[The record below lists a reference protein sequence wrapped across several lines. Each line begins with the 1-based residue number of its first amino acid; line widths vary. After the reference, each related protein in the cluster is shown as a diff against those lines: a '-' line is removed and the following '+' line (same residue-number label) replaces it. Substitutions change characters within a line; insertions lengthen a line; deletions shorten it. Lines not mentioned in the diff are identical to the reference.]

1 MACKTLFS
9 LAYSLQ
15 EVFLRINRYHRERN
29 PKREEEDLT
38 GKMDKKLLSMAAR
51 FKWEEI
57 HSMTTKILT
66 ILLRTSL
73 LTLMR
78 GASHRARQMESLG
91 Q

>member
-15 EVFLRINRYHRERN
+15 GVFLRINRYHRGKSL
-29 PKREEEDLT
+29 KREGEDLT

-57 HSMTTKILT
+57 HSTTTKILT

-73 LTLMR
+73 
-78 GASHRARQMESLG
+78 
-91 Q
+91 